1 MTSFRT
7 LIATAVLATFATA
20 TFAQAT
26 DAAKKPGPAASA
38 PCMGGGMGMGGGGM
52 HPCATADNTYG
63 WAMMTPQ
70 EREAHQ
76 KKMMDLKSQG
86 ECKGYMGQHHQRMAD
101 RAKQRGGAMPGQ
113 PPRDMCEGLK

>member
-1 MTSFRT
+1 MTSFQT
-7 LIATAVLATFATA
+7 LIATVLLATFVTA
-20 TFAQAT
+20 TIAQAA

-38 PCMGGGMGMGGGGM
+38 ACMGGGMGMGGGM
-52 HPCATADNTYG
+52 NRCASADNTYG

-70 EREAHQ
+70 EREEHQ

-86 ECKGYMGQHHQRMAD
+86 ECKGYMGQHHQRMTD

>member
-1 MTSFRT
+1 MTSFQT
-7 LIATAVLATFATA
+7 LIATVVLATFATA
-20 TFAQAT
+20 TVAQAA
-26 DAAKKPGPAASA
+26 DAAKKPGAAASA
-38 PCMGGGMGMGGGGM
+38 ACMGGGMGMGGGM
-52 HPCATADNTYG
+52 NRCASAENTYG
-63 WAMMTPQ
+63 WVMMTPQ
-70 EREAHQ
+70 EREEHQ

>member
-1 MTSFRT
+1 MTSFQT
-7 LIATAVLATFATA
+7 LIATAVLAFATA
-20 TFAQAT
+20 TVGQTT
-26 DAAKKPGPAASA
+26 DAAKKPGPAVSTA
-38 PCMGGGMGMGGGGM
+38 CMGGG
-52 HPCATADNTYG
+52 CASADNTYG

-70 EREAHQ
+70 EREEHQ
-76 KKMMDLKSQG
+76 KKMMALTSQG

>member
-1 MTSFRT
+1 MTSFQT

-20 TFAQAT
+20 TVAQAA

-38 PCMGGGMGMGGGGM
+38 ACMGGGM
-52 HPCATADNTYG
+52 HPCASADNTYG

-70 EREAHQ
+70 EREEHQ

-86 ECKGYMGQHHQRMAD
+86 ECKGYMGQHNLRMAD

>member
-1 MTSFRT
+1 
-7 LIATAVLATFATA
+7 
-20 TFAQAT
+20 
-26 DAAKKPGPAASA
+26 
-38 PCMGGGMGMGGGGM
+38 MGGGMNR
-52 HPCATADNTYG
+52 CASADNTYG

-70 EREAHQ
+70 EREEHQ

-86 ECKGYMGQHHQRMAD
+86 ECKGYMGQHHQRMTD